1 MHHKFF
7 WRWLLL
13 GATAVFH
20 LTTNFQPTQA
30 FAVAASQPDRDAVL
44 TAPPGGHGQESGH
57 SKRTHAQIPN
67 PGLLITEV
75 FYNPPGEESERE
87 WIEIANVGTAVLDLS
102 DIKIGDE
109 ELTGGGEGM
118 RRFPA
123 GTLLEPEQ
131 ALVVAQTAVGFRFL
145 YGSNPDFELTDSD
158 PNVPDMRNYLLWATG
173 DIALANDG
181 DEIVLLN
188 ERNLIIDSVN
198 YGDRD
203 TFFAPAVTAV
213 FENQSIER
221 KPANCDTDTATDWQ
235 PQQPP
240 TPGVVEFDDACR
252 APLNPA
258 ELEAL
263 PPIGT
268 IQGAGDVA
276 AAINQTVTVRG
287 IVTGVYEDR
296 NAAGTT
302 FYTAFVQ
309 DIPGFEDGDPATSD
323 GIALFLGR
331 GRPSFQTGDQIRV
344 SGLVTEF
351 FGLTE
356 LDDNNLEIRVEL
368 SDQPLPDPILIDP
381 PAATEALAAYFEPLE
396 GMRVQIADPARV
408 VGPTFSSC
416 GFAVVSPSV
425 STPRIFRRVLADP
438 IGQVVPIL
446 YQSDQFCDGFPH
458 VKTGDLVSGL
468 VGPLTYNFDQFKIV
482 QQAGDELV
490 VTAEPLAEPVS
501 APALQPDQISIASFN
516 VENYFDL
523 IDDTGDDAEPKPLEL
538 ELRLK
543 QQKLAAALTQ
553 TLGCPTL
560 VAVQE
565 VEKGTLLD
573 ELALLA
579 APGCGFTYTVTHLE
593 SADVRGIDVAL
604 MSNPNVVTV
613 ESAQLMQTCTV
624 LETGV
629 SDARTDCPA
638 GQDVLFSR
646 PPLLVEVLVA
656 ERPFTLIV
664 NHFKSKLGGEVETAP
679 WRLAQANHV
688 AGLVTNIL
696 VQNPAA
702 NVVVLGDFND
712 YELAPPLLA
721 LAENGNMENVL
732 LRLPDETRYS
742 YVFGGVSQLIDGI
755 FITPALQDDVAD
767 VMILHVNA
775 DYPDALAV
783 DVSPAT
789 LPFKTTDHD
798 LPLLILNLDAL
809 PTPEPGLGETAVPQP
824 TPSPIE
830 PIAQPE
836 EASGWVW
843 WLVAGL
849 VVLVGGTAVFF
860 GRKRS

>member
-1 MHHKFF
+1 MMHQKFV
-7 WRWLLL
+7 WRWLLFC
-13 GATAVFH
+13 GTAV
-20 LTTNFQPTQA
+20 LLITILQPA
-30 FAVAASQPDRDAVL
+30 
-44 TAPPGGHGQESGH
+44 
-57 SKRTHAQIPN
+57 HAQISN

-102 DIKIGDE
+102 DIKVGDE
-109 ELTGGGEGM
+109 EQSGGGEGM
-118 RRFPA
+118 RRFPE

-131 ALVVAQTAVGFRFL
+131 AVVVAQTAVGFRFL
-145 YGSNPDFELTDSD
+145 TDNDPDFELTDSD

-188 ERNLIIDSVN
+188 KNNFVIDSVN
-198 YGDRD
+198 YGDRT

-213 FENQSIER
+213 FEGQSIER
-221 KPANCDTDTATDWQ
+221 NPANCDTDTATDWQ
-235 PQQPP
+235 PQQQP
-240 TPGVVEFDDACR
+240 TPSTVQFDDACR

-258 ELEAL
+258 ELEEL
-263 PPIGT
+263 PPIGA
-268 IQGAGDVA
+268 IQGGGEVA
-276 AAINQTVTVRG
+276 AAINQTVTFRG

-296 NAAGTT
+296 NTSGTT

-309 DIPGFEDGDPATSD
+309 DIPGFEDGDPMTSD

-331 GRPSFQTGDQIRV
+331 ERPFFQTGDQIRV

-356 LDDNNLEIRVEL
+356 LDDNNLDIQVEL
-368 SDQPLPDPILIDP
+368 TDQPLPEPILIDP
-381 PAATEALAAYFEPLE
+381 PAGAEALAAYFEPLE
-396 GMRVQIADPARV
+396 GMRVQMANPARV

-416 GFAVVSPSV
+416 GFAVVSPTV
-425 STPRIFRRVLADP
+425 DTPRIFRRALADS

-482 QQAGDELV
+482 QQAGDELA
-490 VTAEPLAEPVS
+490 VTSGELPQPPT
-501 APALQPDQISIASFN
+501 APTLGENQISIASFN
-516 VENYFDL
+516 MENYFDL
-523 IDDTGDDAEPKPLEL
+523 IDDTGDDSEPKPLEL
-538 ELRLK
+538 ELSLK

-553 TLGCPTL
+553 TLNCPAL

-579 APGCGFTYTVTHLE
+579 ASACGFTYAVTHLE
-593 SADVRGIDVAL
+593 SADVRGIDLAL
-604 MSNPNVVTV
+604 MSNPNLVMVQ
-613 ESAQLMQTCTV
+613 SARLMQTCTV
-624 LETGV
+624 LETEV
-629 SDARTDCPA
+629 NDVRLDCPA

-646 PPLLVEVLVA
+646 PPLMVKVLVE
-656 ERPFTLIV
+656 ERPFTIIV
-664 NHFKSKLGGEVETAP
+664 NHFKSKRGGEAETAP

-688 AGLVTNIL
+688 AGLVTDIL
-696 VQNPAA
+696 ADDPAA

-712 YELAPPLLA
+712 YEQSPPLLA
-721 LAENGNMENVL
+721 LTENGNLENVL
-732 LRLPDETRYS
+732 LRLPDDVRYS
-742 YVFGGVSQLIDGI
+742 FVFGGVSQLIDGI
-755 FITPALQDDVAD
+755 LLSPALQDAVAD

-775 DYPDALAV
+775 DYPDALSV
-783 DVSPAT
+783 DVSPEA

-798 LPLLILNLDAL
+798 LPLLILELADL
-809 PTPEPGLGETAVPQP
+809 PAPEPGSVATAVPNPDPSP
-824 TPSPIE
+824 TPINME
-830 PIAQPE
+830 PIDHPDDIVRRRM
-836 EASGWVW
+836 GW
-843 WLVAGL
+843 LIGGL
-849 VVLVGGTAVFF
+849 ALLIGGVGTTVFLI
-860 GRKRS
+860 RRRN

>member
-1 MHHKFF
+1 MHQKFV

-13 GATAVFH
+13 GVTAVLL
-20 LTTNFQPTQA
+20 LTTIFQP
-30 FAVAASQPDRDAVL
+30 
-44 TAPPGGHGQESGH
+44 
-57 SKRTHAQIPN
+57 THAQIPN

-75 FYNPPGEESERE
+75 FYNPPGEESARE

-109 ELTGGGEGM
+109 EQSGGGEGM

-145 YGSNPDFELTDSD
+145 YGTNPDFELTDSD

-181 DEIVLLN
+181 DELVLLN

-221 KPANCDTDTATDWQ
+221 NPANCDTDTATDWQ

-240 TPGVVEFDDACR
+240 TPGVVQFDDACR

-268 IQGAGDVA
+268 IQGAGEVA
-276 AAINQTVTVRG
+276 AAINQTVTFRG

-323 GIALFLGR
+323 GIALFFGR

-356 LDDNNLEIRVEL
+356 LDDNDLEIRVEL

-396 GMRVQIADPARV
+396 GMRVQLADPARV

-416 GFAVVSPSV
+416 GFAVVSSSV
-425 STPRIFRRVLADP
+425 TTPRIFRRVLADP

-490 VTAEPLAEPVS
+490 VLAEPLTEPVA

-516 VENYFDL
+516 MENYFDL

-543 QQKLAAALTQ
+543 QQKLAAALTH

-579 APGCGFTYTVTHLE
+579 ADGCGFTYTVTHLE

-604 MSNPNVVTV
+604 LSNPNLVTV

-629 SDARTDCPA
+629 SDARVECPA

-646 PPLLVEVLVA
+646 PPLLVKLLVA

-664 NHFKSKLGGEVETAP
+664 NHFKSKLGGEAETAP

-688 AGLVTNIL
+688 AGLVTDIL
-696 VQNPAA
+696 AENPEA

-712 YELAPPLLA
+712 YEQAPPLLA

-783 DVSPAT
+783 NVSPEA
-789 LPFKTTDHD
+789 LLFKTTDHD

-809 PTPEPGLGETAVPQP
+809 PTPEPRLDGTAVPSP
-824 TPSPIE
+824 TPINIE
-830 PIAQPE
+830 PIEHPDDA
-836 EASGWVW
+836 ARGWLW

-849 VVLVGGTAVFF
+849 LVVVGGTAVLFVR
-860 GRKRS
+860 RKL

>member
-1 MHHKFF
+1 MHHKFI
-7 WRWLLL
+7 WRWLL
-13 GATAVFH
+13 GATAVLL
-20 LTTNFQPTQA
+20 LTTNFQPT
-30 FAVAASQPDRDAVL
+30 
-44 TAPPGGHGQESGH
+44 
-57 SKRTHAQIPN
+57 HAQIPN
-67 PGLLITEV
+67 PDLLITEV

-87 WIEIANVGTAVLDLS
+87 WLEIANVSTAVLDLS

-109 ELTGGGEGM
+109 EQSGGGEGM
-118 RRFPA
+118 RRFPE

-145 YGSNPDFELTDSD
+145 YGTNPDFELTDSD
-158 PNVPDMRNYLLWATG
+158 PDVPDMRNYLLWATG

-181 DEIVLLN
+181 DEVVLLN

-221 KPANCDTDTATDWQ
+221 NPANCDTDTATDWQ

-240 TPGVVEFDDACR
+240 TPGIVQFDDACR

-268 IQGAGDVA
+268 IQGAGEVA
-276 AAINQTVTVRG
+276 AAINQTVTFRG
-287 IVTGVYEDR
+287 VVTGVYEDR

-356 LDDNNLEIRVEL
+356 LDDNDLQIQVEL
-368 SDQPLPDPILIDP
+368 SDQPLPEPIQIDP

-396 GMRVQIADPARV
+396 AMRVQLADPARV

-425 STPRIFRRVLADP
+425 TTPRIFRRVVADP

-482 QQAGDELV
+482 QQARDELV
-490 VTAEPLAEPVS
+490 VMAEPLAEPVA
-501 APALQPDQISIASFN
+501 APALQPNQISIASFN
-516 VENYFDL
+516 MENYFDL
-523 IDDTGDDAEPKPLEL
+523 IDDTGDAAEPKPLEL

-553 TLGCPTL
+553 TLNCPTL

-579 APGCGFTYTVTHLE
+579 APDCGFTYAVTHLE

-604 MSNPNVVTV
+604 MSNPNLVTV
-613 ESAQLMQTCTV
+613 QSAQLMQTCTA

-629 SDARTDCPA
+629 SDSRIECPA

-656 ERPFTLIV
+656 ERPFTLVV
-664 NHFKSKLGGEVETAP
+664 NHFKSKRGGEAETAP

-688 AGLVTNIL
+688 AGLVAEIL
-696 VQNPAA
+696 ADDPEA

-721 LAENGNMENVL
+721 LAENGRMENAL

-742 YVFGGVSQLIDGI
+742 YVFGGVSQLIDAV
-755 FITPALQDDVAD
+755 FITPALQDDVAE

-783 DVSPAT
+783 DVSPAA

-798 LPLLILNLDAL
+798 LPLLILNLDVL
-809 PTPEPGLGETAVPQP
+809 PTPEPILGETAVTKP
-824 TPSPIE
+824 TPTLANNEPIE
-830 PIAQPE
+830 T
-836 EASGWVW
+836 EAGRGWLW
-843 WLVAGL
+843 GLVAGL
-849 VVLVGGTAVFF
+849 AVIGGGTAVFF
-860 GRKRS
+860 VRKRL

>member
-1 MHHKFF
+1 MHQKFL

-13 GATAVFH
+13 CATAVFISI
-20 LTTNFQPTQA
+20 
-30 FAVAASQPDRDAVL
+30 SQRPVY
-44 TAPPGGHGQESGH
+44 
-57 SKRTHAQIPN
+57 AQIPN

-102 DIKIGDE
+102 DIKVGDE
-109 ELTGGGEGM
+109 EQSGGGEGM
-118 RRFPA
+118 RRFPE

-131 ALVVAQTAVGFRFL
+131 AVIVAQTAVGFRFL
-145 YGSNPDFELTDSD
+145 TGTNPDFELTDSD

-181 DEIVLLN
+181 DEVVLLN
-188 ERNLIIDSVN
+188 DRNLIIDSVN

-203 TFFAPAVTAV
+203 TFFVPAVTAI
-213 FENQSIER
+213 FEGQSIER
-221 KPANCDTDTATDWQ
+221 NPANCDSDTATDWQ
-235 PQQPP
+235 PQQTP
-240 TPGVVEFDDACR
+240 TPGVVQFDDACR

-258 ELEAL
+258 DLEAL

-276 AAINQTVTVRG
+276 AAINQTVTFRG
-287 IVTGVYEDR
+287 IVTGLYEDR
-296 NAAGTT
+296 NASGTT

-309 DIPGFEDGDPATSD
+309 DIPGYADGDPATSD

-331 GRPSFQTGDQIRV
+331 GRPSFQVGDQIRV

-356 LDDNNLEIRVEL
+356 IDDNDLEIQVEL
-368 SDQPLPDPILIDP
+368 TDQPLPGPILIDP
-381 PAATEALAAYFEPLE
+381 PAEADSLLAYFEPLE
-396 GMRVQIADPARV
+396 GMRVQIADQARV
-408 VGPTFSSC
+408 VGPTFSTC
-416 GFAVVSPSV
+416 GFAVVTPSV
-425 STPRIFRRVLADP
+425 TTPRLFRRVLADP

-458 VKTGDLVSGL
+458 VKTGDLVDGL

-482 QQAGDELV
+482 QQAGEALT
-490 VTAEPLAEPVS
+490 VTAVPLPTPAA
-501 APALQPDQISIASFN
+501 APALADNQISIASFN
-516 VENYFDL
+516 MENYFDL
-523 IDDTGDDAEPKPLEL
+523 IDDTGDDAEPKPLAL
-538 ELRLK
+538 ELSLK

-553 TLGCPTL
+553 TLNCPTL

-573 ELALLA
+573 ELAQLA
-579 APGCGFTYTVTHLE
+579 APNCGFTYTVTHLE

-604 MSNPNVVTV
+604 LSDPNLVTV
-613 ESAQLMQTCTV
+613 QSATLMQTCTT
-624 LETGV
+624 LETGIV
-629 SDARTDCPA
+629 DTRFDCPA

-646 PPLLVEVLVA
+646 PPLLVDLLVE

-664 NHFKSKLGGEVETAP
+664 NHFKSKLGGEAATAP
-679 WRLAQANHV
+679 RRLAQANHV
-688 AGLVTNIL
+688 AGLVRDL
-696 VQNPAA
+696 LADDPAA
-702 NVVVLGDFND
+702 NVIVLGDFND
-712 YELAPPLLA
+712 FEQAPPLLA
-721 LAENGNMENVL
+721 LAQNGNMENVL

-742 YVFGGVSQLIDGI
+742 YVFGGVAQLIDGI
-755 FITPALQDDVAD
+755 FITPALQDNVAE

-783 DVSPAT
+783 DVSPEA

-798 LPLLILNLDAL
+798 LPLLIVALDAL
-809 PTPEPGLGETAVPQP
+809 PMPEPSAAETAVPSP
-824 TPSPIE
+824 TPSNTE
-830 PIAQPE
+830 PNEQPDE
-836 EASGWVW
+836 TGIGWVW
-843 WLVAGL
+843 WLVGGL
-849 VVLVGGTAVFF
+849 TIVGGATAVLFT
-860 GRKRS
+860 RKRQ